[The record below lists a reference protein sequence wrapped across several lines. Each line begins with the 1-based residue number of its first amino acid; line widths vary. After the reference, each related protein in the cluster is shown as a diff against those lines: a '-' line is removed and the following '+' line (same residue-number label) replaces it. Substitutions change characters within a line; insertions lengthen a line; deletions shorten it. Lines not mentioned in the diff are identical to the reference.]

1 MGGRGA
7 SSGVSKGGAI
17 TEGERDIKIKA
28 AGVSF
33 QNLPQNFR
41 DNINTN
47 LKMSDEMKD
56 DIRNGRRHKIQD
68 VWTAGISG
76 VKEKRRV
83 ITDVVNGK
91 VVYSVKNKNTFVR
104 RNVTKE
110 QAANEIARFYL
121 EYLKKGR
128 R

>member
-1 MGGRGA
+1 M
-7 SSGVSKGGAI
+7 
-17 TEGERDIKIKA
+17 
-28 AGVSF
+28 
-33 QNLPQNFR
+33 
-41 DNINTN
+41 
-47 LKMSDEMKD
+47 KMSDEMKD